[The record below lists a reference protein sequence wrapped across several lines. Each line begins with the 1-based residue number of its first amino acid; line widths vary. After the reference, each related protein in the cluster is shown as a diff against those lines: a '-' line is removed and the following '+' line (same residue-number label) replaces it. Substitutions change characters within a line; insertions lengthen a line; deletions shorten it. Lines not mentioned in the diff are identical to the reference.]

1 MMRKLTRTFK
11 DNICAIQKPAIS
23 KENQM
28 FTDPMLQIAKD
39 HARDL
44 RRKAR
49 RDALANYPDRERR
62 PRILRY
68 WANR

>member
-1 MMRKLTRTFK
+1 
-11 DNICAIQKPAIS
+11 
-23 KENQM
+23 M